1 MNLRRFF
8 LFLTLSAAL
17 LLLSGCGETVT
28 YDQSDYAPGT
38 TEDFTYTGSQLG
50 LSVTLNDQWLIYGP
64 ENYESVIGLK
74 QDLNHRAQIEDILN
88 AGQSVYE
95 FYAADADR
103 TILRVAVEDLR
114 VRYDDD
120 INAQDY
126 AESQATH
133 LAKMADVYALEN
145 VEVQLGTTEVAGQSY
160 PSIYLTSE
168 MVHVPHYELYVY
180 LHRGNYMYTI
190 TCSCI
195 EVDRTAEL
203 LALFEPAS

>member
-1 MNLRRFF
+1 MNLRRSF
-8 LFLTLSAAL
+8 LLLMLAAAL

-28 YDQSDYAPGT
+28 YDQSGYTPGT
-38 TEDFTYTGSQLG
+38 TEGLTFTCPQAGIS
-50 LSVTLNDQWLIYGP
+50 LSLSGEWLIYGP

-74 QDLNHRAQIEDILN
+74 QDLDNRQQIEDILN

-103 TILRVAVEDLR
+103 TIVRVAVEDLR

-120 INAQDY
+120 ITAQDY
-126 AESQATH
+126 AESQAKH
-133 LAKMADVYALEN
+133 LPKMADAYALEN
-145 VEVQLGTTEVAGQSY
+145 VEVQLGTTEVAGQVY
-160 PSIYLTSE
+160 PSVYLTSE

-180 LHRGNYMYTI
+180 IRRGNYLYTI

-195 EVDRTAEL
+195 EVDRCADL
-203 LALFEPAS
+203 IGLFVPTT

>member
-17 LLLSGCGETVT
+17 LLLSGCGEAVT
-28 YDQSDYAPGT
+28 YDQSGYTPGT

-74 QDLNHRAQIEDILN
+74 QDLNHRTQIEDILN

-95 FYAADADR
+95 FYAAHADR

-114 VRYDDD
+114 VRYGD
-120 INAQDY
+120 ITAQDY
-126 AESQATH
+126 AESQADH
-133 LAKMADVYALEN
+133 LPKMANVYALEN
-145 VEVQLGTTEVAGQSY
+145 VAVQLGTTSVAGQTY
-160 PSIYLTSE
+160 PSVSLTAE

-180 LHRGNYMYTI
+180 IQRDNYLYTI

-195 EVDRTAEL
+195 EVDRCAEL
-203 LALFEPAS
+203 IGLFQSA

>member
-17 LLLSGCGETVT
+17 LLLSGCGEAVT
-28 YDQSDYAPGT
+28 YDQSGYTPGT

-64 ENYESVIGLK
+64 ENYEAVIGLK
-74 QDLNHRAQIEDILN
+74 QDLSNRTQIEDILN

-95 FYAADADR
+95 FYAAHADR

-114 VRYDDD
+114 VRYGD
-120 INAQDY
+120 ITAQDY
-126 AESQATH
+126 AESQADH
-133 LAKMADVYALEN
+133 LPKMANVYALEN
-145 VEVQLGTTEVAGQSY
+145 VAVQLGTTSVAGQTY
-160 PSIYLTSE
+160 PSVSLTAE

-180 LHRGNYMYTI
+180 IHRGNYMYTI

-195 EVDRTAEL
+195 EVDRCAEL
-203 LALFEPAS
+203 LALFSPAV